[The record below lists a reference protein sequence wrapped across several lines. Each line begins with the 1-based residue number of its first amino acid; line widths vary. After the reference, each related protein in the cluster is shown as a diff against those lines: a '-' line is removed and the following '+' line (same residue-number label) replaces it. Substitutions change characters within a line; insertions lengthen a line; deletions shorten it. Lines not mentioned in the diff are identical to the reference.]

1 MTPCVCET
9 DEVPQECGAQS
20 PEAAE
25 QELMGEVFQPWGRC
39 TRGLGHE
46 GDHVRCGGR
55 GPHEMERWPQV
66 GAPGSR

>member
-9 DEVPQECGAQS
+9 DEAIPECGEQS

-25 QELMGEVFQPWGRC
+25 QELMGDDMRSWGYC
-39 TRGLGHE
+39 TRGVGHG

-66 GAPGSR
+66 GDPRSR